1 MVETIIDVV
10 ICIAAVIEAIISVLT
25 FLKERKE

>member
-1 MVETIIDVV
+1 MVETIINVV
-10 ICIAAVIEAIISVLT
+10 ICIATIIETIMSVLI

>member
-1 MVETIIDVV
+1 MVETIINVV
-10 ICIAAVIEAIISVLT
+10 ICIATIIETIISLLT

>member
-1 MVETIIDVV
+1 MTETIISVV
-10 ICIAAVIEAIISVLT
+10 ICIATIIETIISLLT

>member
-1 MVETIIDVV
+1 MMETIINVV
-10 ICIAAVIEAIISVLT
+10 ICIATIIETIISLLT